1 MIRPVIHL
9 LLHFAVPAAVA
20 GVTWRD
26 RFLKAWLILVATMLV
41 DIDHLLAD
49 PIYDPTRCSIGF
61 HPLHQYPV
69 MALYLL
75 AALWPKTRLVG
86 VGLLIH
92 MMLDG
97 IDCAWM
103 RYE

>member
-1 MIRPVIHL
+1 M

-20 GVTWRD
+20 GVAWRD
-26 RFLKAWLILVATMLV
+26 RFLKSWLILMATMMV

-49 PIYDPTRCSIGF
+49 PIYDPTRCSIGI

-69 MALYLL
+69 MALYLV
-75 AALWPKTRLVG
+75 AALWPKTRLIG

-103 RYE
+103 QYE